1 MASISSKL
9 APKHK
14 QNLASLWET
23 ESKEALKALFKLL
36 KSNTAHHAIN
46 AMDFHQV
53 KWLQG
58 QHTAIELLEKE
69 FEAIHSWSQK
79 R

>member
-14 QNLASLWET
+14 QALATLWQRDK
-23 ESKEALKALFKLL
+23 ESLKALFKLL
-36 KSNTAHHAIN
+36 KENTANHAIN
-46 AMDFHQV
+46 AVDYHQV

-58 QHTAIELLEKE
+58 QHTMIEGLEKE
-69 FEAIHSWSQK
+69 FEKIDEWSQK

>member
-14 QNLASLWET
+14 ETLASFWQQDRDAFMAL
-23 ESKEALKALFKLL
+23 SKLIKANIADK
-36 KSNTAHHAIN
+36 AIN
-46 AMDFHQV
+46 AVDFHQV

-58 QHTAIELLEKE
+58 QHTALELLEKE
-69 FEAIHSWSQK
+69 FEKIDDWSQK

>member
-14 QNLASLWET
+14 ETLASFWQQD
-23 ESKEALKALFKLL
+23 KDALIALFKLL
-36 KSNTAHHAIN
+36 KANSANHAIN
-46 AMDFHQV
+46 AVDFHQI

-69 FEAIHSWSQK
+69 FEKIDEWSQK

>member
-1 MASISSKL
+1 MATISSKL

-14 QNLASLWET
+14 QALASVWQ
-23 ESKEALKALFKLL
+23 SDKDSFKALFKLL
-36 KSNTAHHAIN
+36 KANSANHAIN
-46 AMDFHQV
+46 AVDFYQV

-69 FEAIHSWSQK
+69 FEKIDEWSQK

>member
-14 QNLASLWET
+14 ERLATIWESDKESLQ
-23 ESKEALKALFKLL
+23 ALFKLL
-36 KSNTAHHAIN
+36 TRSAADHSIN
-46 AMDFHQV
+46 AVDFHQV

-58 QHTAIELLEKE
+58 QHTAIESLEKE

-79 R
+79 RN

>member
-14 QNLASLWET
+14 QNLATIWES
-23 ESKEALKALFKLL
+23 ENKDSLKALFKLL
-36 KSNTAHHAIN
+36 KDNSAKHAID
-46 AMDFHQV
+46 ALDFHQV

-58 QHTAIELLEKE
+58 QHVAIELLEKE
-69 FEAIHSWSQK
+69 LDKILAWSQK